1 MPGSLDPGRVKQEQS
16 PGEDG
21 KKTHVTVNLL
31 SAEMASIQSNEAVK
45 HFVYFHELSK
55 KIKLIEII
63 FNNKTTVYI
72 TRGPWTA
79 MLALLKVEET
89 GQNHKHFQTCKK
101 S

>member
-45 HFVYFHELSK
+45 HFVYFL
-55 KIKLIEII
+55 
-63 FNNKTTVYI
+63 
-72 TRGPWTA
+72 
-79 MLALLKVEET
+79 LLKMFT
-89 GQNHKHFQTCKK
+89 GKCMSCYVDLFLV
-101 S
+101 

>member
-21 KKTHVTVNLL
+21 KKTHVTVNLV

-45 HFVYFHELSK
+45 HFVYFYELSK

-72 TRGPWTA
+72 ILDLRLFVCVLNLPYDP
-79 MLALLKVEET
+79 
-89 GQNHKHFQTCKK
+89 N
-101 S
+101 